1 MLCSHSSFT
10 LHQLLLKLLFSF
22 LLHYYSP
29 SPILVFGSTIT
40 TTMHP
45 LEQETLFKIMETL
58 SSDQDWRSSY
68 PNPCRPG
75 ASSWPGIVCKFT
87 ANDIRY
93 SHVTRL
99 DFGTPPNPS
108 CKNSATFPPE
118 IFELPHLESIFIFQC
133 FTRTPTRITFPP
145 QNRALPTPSPLQQL
159 SLRSNSALIGTIPPQ
174 LLSSLTSLQI
184 LTLSQ
189 NRLSGKIPTATIPA
203 GSSLVHLDLSYNV
216 LTGPIP
222 SEIGSLRKLVGLDLS
237 YNRLTGKIPSSI
249 GELAVLQKLDLSSN
263 SLAGAIPDAVF
274 NRLESLVFLA
284 LSNNR
289 LNINGAGFGGRKK
302 KIGLRNLQYFLMD
315 GNLMF
320 APLPVEFGQLK
331 KLQEL
336 RLSNSGYWGKIPPE
350 YSQLVNLSSLSL
362 QNNRLS
368 GEIPAGFAGLSRIYH
383 MNLSRNLLDGV
394 VPFNSSFLR
403 RLGRNLDLSGNA
415 GLCLTPSAAADDGGG
430 GVGVGVC
437 GKTKTGSPLKLSEAP
452 LLGWCCCS
460 NYNLLFTLILML
472 FWFF

>member
-1 MLCSHSSFT
+1 
-10 LHQLLLKLLFSF
+10 
-22 LLHYYSP
+22 
-29 SPILVFGSTIT
+29 
-40 TTMHP
+40 
-45 LEQETLFKIMETL
+45 METL

-87 ANDIRY
+87 ANDTRY

-145 QNRALPTPSPLQQL
+145 PNRALPTPSPLQQL
-159 SLRSNSALIGTIPPQ
+159 SLRSNSALIGAIPPR
-174 LLSSLTSLQI
+174 LISTLTSLHI

-189 NRLSGKIPTATIPA
+189 NRLSGRIPTATFPA
-203 GSSLVHLDLSYNV
+203 GSSLVHLDLSYNM

-222 SEIGSLRKLVGLDLS
+222 SEIGSFQKLVGLDLS
-237 YNRLTGKIPSSI
+237 YNRLTGEIPSSI

-263 SLAGAIPDAVF
+263 SLGGTIPQSVF
-274 NRLESLVFLA
+274 NSLESLVFLA

-289 LNINGAGFGGRKK
+289 LNIHGAGFGGKK

-315 GNLMF
+315 GNPMF

-415 GLCLTPSAAADDGGG
+415 GLCLTPSAAAAAAEDDGGGG
-430 GVGVGVC
+430 GVGVG
-437 GKTKTGSPLKLSEAP
+437 
-452 LLGWCCCS
+452 
-460 NYNLLFTLILML
+460 
-472 FWFF
+472 

>member
-10 LHQLLLKLLFSF
+10 LHQQLVLKLLISF
-22 LLHYYSP
+22 LYYYSP
-29 SPILVFGSTIT
+29 STLVFSSTIT

-87 ANDIRY
+87 ANDTRY

-133 FTRTPTRITFPP
+133 FTRTPTRIAFPP
-145 QNRALPTPSPLQQL
+145 PNRALPVPSPLQQL
-159 SLRSNSALIGTIPPQ
+159 SLRSNSALVGAIPPR
-174 LLSSLTSLQI
+174 LLSTLTSLHI

-189 NRLSGKIPTATIPA
+189 NRLSGQIPTSIIPA
-203 GSSLVHLDLSYNV
+203 GSGSSLVHLDLSYNM
-216 LTGPIP
+216 LTGSIP
-222 SEIGSLRKLVGLDLS
+222 TEIGSFRKLVGLDLS
-237 YNRLTGKIPSSI
+237 YNRLTGKIPASI

-263 SLAGAIPDAVF
+263 SLGGTIPDSVF
-274 NRLESLVFLA
+274 SSLESLVFLA

-289 LNINGAGFGGRKK
+289 LNIHGAGFGGKKK
-302 KIGLRNLQYFLMD
+302 KIGLHNLQYFLMD
-315 GNLMF
+315 GNPMF

-336 RLSNSGYWGKIPPE
+336 RLSSSGYWGKIPPE

-403 RLGRNLDLSGNA
+403 RLGRNLDLSGNT
-415 GLCLTPSAAADDGGG
+415 GLCLTPSAAAAAVEDDGG
-430 GVGVGVC
+430 GVGVC
-437 GKTKTGSPLKLSEAP
+437 GKTKKGSPLKISEAP
-452 LLGWCCCS
+452 LLGWGC
-460 NYNLLFTLILML
+460 NYNNLVFTLLLML
-472 FWFF
+472 F